1 MRSYTYVEIP
11 LNCNGQT
18 RDFASVTAPN
28 HIRNEFSKL
37 NSIQFREKNSIIE
50 ATRSKMKTAKTIA
63 KSNLSTRPQVVVN
76 YFPEDEDV
84 FNGSK
89 LLPGEF

>member
-76 YFPEDEDV
+76 YFPENQDL
-84 FNGSK
+84 FNRSK
-89 LLPGEF
+89 LVSG